1 MIDYIYQGGWFML
14 PLLICSILLISIVI
28 ERFWFLQ
35 KRLVVPNGVLN
46 NFVRL
51 VKTEK
56 ISITQQESF
65 STTSSLGALL
75 VVAYKYKDKPRMSLE
90 EKISEKAA
98 DIKLDLERNLNM
110 LGIIAS
116 ISPLLGLLGTVV
128 GMITVFANINLL
140 GTSSNADFLA
150 SGISEA
156 LITTAF
162 GLIVA
167 VPGLVFYRMF
177 QHKVDT
183 LMIVFLQHNKNLPLS
198 IFFLKVLCW
207 QLLVLFFQFHLIYP

>member
-140 GTSSNADFLA
+140 GTSSYADFLA

-177 QHKVDT
+177 QHKVDK
-183 LMIVFLQHNKNLPLS
+183 LMINLQNQTSTFIDFIESL
-198 IFFLKVLCW
+198 
-207 QLLVLFFQFHLIYP
+207 

>member
-1 MIDYIYQGGWFML
+1 MIDYLYQGGWFML
-14 PLLICSILLISIVI
+14 PLLICSVLLISIVI

-75 VVAYKYKDKPRMSLE
+75 VVAYKYKDKPRTSLE

-177 QHKVDT
+177 QHKVDK
-183 LMIVFLQHNKNLPLS
+183 LMINLQNQTSTFIDFIESL
-198 IFFLKVLCW
+198 
-207 QLLVLFFQFHLIYP
+207 

>member
-14 PLLICSILLISIVI
+14 PLLICCILLISIVI

-177 QHKVDT
+177 QHKVDK
-183 LMIVFLQHNKNLPLS
+183 LMINLQNQTSTFIDFIESL
-198 IFFLKVLCW
+198 
-207 QLLVLFFQFHLIYP
+207 

>member
-1 MIDYIYQGGWFML
+1 VIDYLYQGGWFML
-14 PLLICSILLISIVI
+14 PLLICSVLLISIVI

-75 VVAYKYKDKPRMSLE
+75 VVAYKYKDKPRTSLE

-140 GTSSNADFLA
+140 GTSSNADYLA

-177 QHKVDT
+177 QHKVEK
-183 LMIVFLQHNKNLPLS
+183 LMINLQNQSSTFIDFIESL
-198 IFFLKVLCW
+198 
-207 QLLVLFFQFHLIYP
+207 

>member
-1 MIDYIYQGGWFML
+1 MIDYLYQGGWFML
-14 PLLICSILLISIVI
+14 PLLICSVLLISIVI

-75 VVAYKYKDKPRMSLE
+75 VVAYKYRDKPRTSLE

-140 GTSSNADFLA
+140 GTSSNADYLA

-177 QHKVDT
+177 QHKVEK
-183 LMIVFLQHNKNLPLS
+183 LMINLQNQSSTFIDFIESL
-198 IFFLKVLCW
+198 
-207 QLLVLFFQFHLIYP
+207 

>member
-14 PLLICSILLISIVI
+14 PILICSILLISIVI

-183 LMIVFLQHNKNLPLS
+183 LMINLQNQTSTFIDFIESL
-198 IFFLKVLCW
+198 
-207 QLLVLFFQFHLIYP
+207 

>member
-75 VVAYKYKDKPRMSLE
+75 VVAYKYRDKPRMNLE

-177 QHKVDT
+177 QHKVDK
-183 LMIVFLQHNKNLPLS
+183 LMINLQNQTSTFIDFIESL
-198 IFFLKVLCW
+198 
-207 QLLVLFFQFHLIYP
+207 